1 MNKTYSPPV
10 GRLHGS
16 ALKMNT
22 LLESNPLKVKSEAAL
37 VGDQSENSPTLE
49 AN

>member
-1 MNKTYSPPV
+1 MNKTYSSPV

-22 LLESNPLKVKSEAAL
+22 LLESDPLKVKSEAAL
-37 VGDQSENSPTLE
+37 VGDQSENFSHE
-49 AN
+49 EVN